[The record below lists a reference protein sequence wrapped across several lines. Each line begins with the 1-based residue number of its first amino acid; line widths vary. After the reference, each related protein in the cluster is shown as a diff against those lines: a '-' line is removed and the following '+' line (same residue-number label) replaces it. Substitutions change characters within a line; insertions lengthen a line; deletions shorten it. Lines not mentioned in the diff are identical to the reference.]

1 MGKVLIKCIQTPM
14 QKYFY
19 DRSLDSVVM
28 VNDEEYQILK
38 TVEKTKLVPDGV
50 LRRFVKSGL
59 LRETAIEEIEH
70 PETENLHLLAEH
82 YMGNLILQVT
92 QQCNLRCKYCAYSGN
107 YYNRSHTS
115 NRMDFETAKKAIDFY
130 LKRSEKADQLAL
142 SFYGGEP
149 LLEFELIKKCVSY
162 ILQRKGDK
170 KILFTMTTNGTLMT
184 EDVIE
189 FLVKY
194 EFNLMISL
202 DGDKKSHDINRRF
215 KTGKGSFDII
225 LENLSRLKA
234 YNEEY
239 YSKVLFNCVISS
251 SSDLENIYRFYSE
264 EELFEA
270 GTVNFNYVNP
280 VGLKDET
287 LSRITQKN
295 FRVHRL
301 AYIKVILSVLEKRK
315 WDAQSRLLR
324 RELQD
329 IELLYEQLH
338 SHVAEGKK
346 THHGGPCIPAVRRL
360 FVDTK
365 GEFFPCERVSEED
378 SEMCIGSL
386 DSGFDFDKMSFLLNH
401 GKMIKEKCLGCW
413 NLRMCAYCLAQIP
426 KDNQILT
433 ENMLLQQCENSKES
447 TLLLLYKLCILVEFG
462 YKGNENLQVL
472 K

>member
-1 MGKVLIKCIQTPM
+1 M
-14 QKYFY
+14 
-19 DRSLDSVVM
+19 
-28 VNDEEYQILK
+28 
-38 TVEKTKLVPDGV
+38 
-50 LRRFVKSGL
+50 
-59 LRETAIEEIEH
+59 
-70 PETENLHLLAEH
+70 
-82 YMGNLILQVT
+82 
-92 QQCNLRCKYCAYSGN
+92 
-107 YYNRSHTS
+107 
-115 NRMDFETAKKAIDFY
+115 
-130 LKRSEKADQLAL
+130 
-142 SFYGGEP
+142 
-149 LLEFELIKKCVSY
+149 
-162 ILQRKGDK
+162 
-170 KILFTMTTNGTLMT
+170 
-184 EDVIE
+184 
-189 FLVKY
+189 
-194 EFNLMISL
+194 
-202 DGDKKSHDINRRF
+202 
-215 KTGKGSFDII
+215 
-225 LENLSRLKA
+225 
-234 YNEEY
+234 
-239 YSKVLFNCVISS
+239 
-251 SSDLENIYRFYSE
+251 
-264 EELFEA
+264 
-270 GTVNFNYVNP
+270 
-280 VGLKDET
+280 
-287 LSRITQKN
+287 
-295 FRVHRL
+295 
-301 AYIKVILSVLEKRK
+301 ILSVLEKRK

-426 KDNQILT
+426 KDNRILT